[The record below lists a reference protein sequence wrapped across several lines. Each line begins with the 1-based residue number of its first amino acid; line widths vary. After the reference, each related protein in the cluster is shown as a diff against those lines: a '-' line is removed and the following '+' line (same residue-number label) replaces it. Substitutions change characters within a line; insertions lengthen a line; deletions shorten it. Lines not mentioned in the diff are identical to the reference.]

1 MPRIIKTTSPVK
13 PKVKKTKKNPNSALA
28 KVQPKLKTPSPKS
41 SPIDYYHCLMN
52 YAQQGFYDEGKKQ
65 KIHACCKKC
74 KLTAPALNQQRDQ
87 ELVKLITSYR
97 QVGDSLKKLLRP
109 VINE

>member
-1 MPRIIKTTSPVK
+1 MKKNTKKQVIVVPTTQKIVL
-13 PKVKKTKKNPNSALA
+13 KTKSAKNTKPRSAH
-28 KVQPKLKTPSPKS
+28 PKS

-74 KLTAPALNQQRDQ
+74 KSTAPALNQQRDQ
-87 ELVKLITSYR
+87 ELVKLITSYK
-97 QVGDSLKKLLRP
+97 QVGDSLAKLLKP
-109 VINE
+109 VN